1 MKTNQTKFLALFASA
16 ALATTAI
23 SHGQLVISSLDT
35 PSVISFD
42 AGPSGA
48 ISGVWGPTTT
58 PTGSGFSTTPAN
70 LTPFD
75 SDAWAARV
83 GDSQNY
89 TLPGNGTSST
99 GTVGF
104 GGGPQSVGAVAR
116 GHSATAG
123 FAAGS
128 GLGLATSLNNISG
141 NNGLA
146 FRPTGTGTD
155 NATVWLKI
163 QNTTGQTVSSWD
175 ISYLGYYID
184 IGVYATPVVFAYS
197 TDNGSTFSSNVSSL
211 GFTTLGTGTVTTPTA
226 ADWVQVT
233 GLSSTINA
241 TVANNDFL
249 ILRWGLGQD
258 IGVNEQ
264 PGNRIALDDISIT
277 AVPEPS
283 TWALLAVGLTA
294 VTVLRRR
301 RTV

>member
-1 MKTNQTKFLALFASA
+1 MKTNQTKFLALFASV

-23 SHGQLVISSLDT
+23 SHGQLVINSLDT
-35 PSVISFD
+35 PSVIEFN
-42 AGPSGA
+42 AGPGGA
-48 ISGVWGPTTT
+48 ISGVWGPSTS
-58 PTGSGFSTTPAN
+58 PTGSGFTTSPVN
-70 LTPFD
+70 LNPLD
-75 SDAWAARV
+75 SDGWAARV
-83 GDSQNY
+83 GASQNY
-89 TLPGNGTSST
+89 TLPDAGTGST
-99 GTVGF
+99 ASVGF
-104 GGGPQSVGAVAR
+104 GGNATLGAIAR
-116 GHSATAG
+116 GVNATAG
-123 FAAGS
+123 FTA
-128 GLGLATSLNNISG
+128 GLGLATSLNNVAG

-146 FRPTGTGTD
+146 FTPSGTGTD

-175 ISYLGYYID
+175 ISYLGYYINV
-184 IGVYATPVVFAYS
+184 GVYATPVVFAYS

-211 GFTTLGTGTVTTPTA
+211 GFTTPGTGTVTTPTA
-226 ADWVQVT
+226 ADWTQVT

-258 IGVNEQ
+258 IGINLQ

>member
-1 MKTNQTKFLALFASA
+1 MKTNPAKFLALFASA

-35 PSVISFD
+35 PAVIQFN
-42 AGPSGA
+42 AGPGGA
-48 ISGVWGPTTT
+48 ISGVWGPIST
-58 PTGSGFSTTPAN
+58 PSGSGFSTTPAN
-70 LTPFD
+70 LTPCD
-75 SDAWAARV
+75 SDAWSVRV

-89 TLPGNGTSST
+89 TLPADGTSST
-99 GTVGF
+99 ATVGF
-104 GGGPQSVGAVAR
+104 GGGPQSSGGVAR
-116 GHSATAG
+116 GVNATAG
-123 FAAGS
+123 FTA
-128 GLGLATSLNNISG
+128 GLGLATSLNNVSG

-146 FRPTGTGTD
+146 FSPSGTGTD

-184 IGVYATPVVFAYS
+184 IGVYSTPVVFAYS

-211 GFTTLGTGTVTTPTA
+211 GFTTPGTGTVTTPTA
-226 ADWVQVT
+226 ADWTQVT

-258 IGVNEQ
+258 IGVNLQ
-264 PGNRIALDDISIT
+264 PGNRIALDDISIS

>member
-23 SHGQLVISSLDT
+23 SHGQLVINSLDT
-35 PSVISFD
+35 PSVIEFN
-42 AGPSGA
+42 AGPGGA
-48 ISGVWGPTTT
+48 ISGVWGPSTS
-58 PTGSGFSTTPAN
+58 PTGSGFTTSPVN
-70 LTPFD
+70 LNPLD
-75 SDAWAARV
+75 SDGWAARV
-83 GDSQNY
+83 GASQNY
-89 TLPGNGTSST
+89 TLPDAGTGST
-99 GTVGF
+99 ASVGF
-104 GGGPQSVGAVAR
+104 GGNATLGAIAR
-116 GHSATAG
+116 GVNATAG
-123 FAAGS
+123 FTA
-128 GLGLATSLNNISG
+128 GLGLATSLNNVAG

-146 FRPTGTGTD
+146 FSPSGTGTD

-175 ISYLGYYID
+175 ISYLGYYINVGD
-184 IGVYATPVVFAYS
+184 YATPVVFAYS

-211 GFTTLGTGTVTTPTA
+211 GFTTPGTGTVTTPTA

-258 IGVNEQ
+258 IGVNLQ